1 VREALPLRAVS
12 VERVGVL
19 LGSAAAGLIFG
30 AGVASADEG
39 ASAPADRSSESS
51 ETSDAST
58 ATGPSAEP
66 QDTTAPIAASGDSS
80 DTDVSATSP
89 AVRKDDD
96 DASAGNGRT
105 LANQTPTVDRLD
117 ATPAS
122 PAQSTDDEDT
132 PAANPE
138 PSAAK
143 TPAAQTKLEPT
154 TPKAPQP
161 PTPTIA
167 PAGRQEDDA
176 NVPTL
181 TLAQPTPSRAT
192 ATTSVPLAMTAL
204 PPLPNLP
211 QLVRQLTGLTVDAA
225 AFSASLVSAVA
236 YQVAQTLG
244 PNILGGGPHFAAL
257 TIANFAADIS
267 RQVTGTPPTASAGP
281 FPVNYG
287 VFNPLAWFNPYA
299 IPPGANDPT
308 ITVTP
313 AHPLPIILVNGTT
326 ETQAYNW
333 SVGAPVLANAG
344 YKVYS
349 FAYGASTT
357 IPGFP
362 FGGVA
367 DITQSAQQLSAQ
379 IDAVL
384 AETGASKVIL
394 VGHSQ
399 GGGILPAYYMNV
411 LGGAD
416 KVSQLIGIAPSN
428 HGTDVNYAAYA
439 LTLPVLGPLLTGL
452 LSATLPSL
460 EQQSITSPFQQ
471 IVYGN
476 GDTRPGVLYTTI
488 VSTYDEVLTP
498 YTQQFL
504 DGPNVTNV
512 VIQDQHPGFM
522 GGHLSVLVNPAVWSY
537 VLDALDANPAAN
549 PLLAPLAQV
558 AV

>member
-1 VREALPLRAVS
+1 
-12 VERVGVL
+12 
-19 LGSAAAGLIFG
+19 LGSAAAALIFG
-30 AGVASADEG
+30 AGIAHADEG
-39 ASAPADRSSESS
+39 ASTTSDRSNESS
-51 ETSDAST
+51 EQSDAST

-66 QDTTAPIAASGDSS
+66 KGTTAPIAASDDTSDSN
-80 DTDVSATSP
+80 VSETST

-96 DASAGNGRT
+96 DAGTGNGRT
-105 LANQTPTVDRLD
+105 LQNQVPSVDHLD

-132 PAANPE
+132 ISADDPE
-138 PSAAK
+138 QAPGAVE
-143 TPAAQTKLEPT
+143 TPAAEPKSDPT
-154 TPKAPQP
+154 IPDDPKPLTPV
-161 PTPTIA
+161 IA

-176 NVPTL
+176 PAELRAL
-181 TLAQPTPSRAT
+181 TPAQPTTSRSAAIVTPAVPS
-192 ATTSVPLAMTAL
+192 TTVAAL
-204 PPLPNLP
+204 PPLPDLP

-244 PNILGGGPHFAAL
+244 PNFLGGGPHYTAL
-257 TIANFAADIS
+257 TIGNFAADIS

-287 VFNPLAWFNPYA
+287 VFNPLAWLNPYA

-313 AHPLPIILVNGTT
+313 ARPLPIILVNGTT

-367 DITQSAQQLSAQ
+367 DITQSALQLSAQ

-399 GGGILPAYYMNV
+399 GGGILPTYYMNV

-504 DGPNVTNV
+504 DGPHVTNI
-512 VIQDQHPGFM
+512 VIQDQHPGFV

-537 VLDALDANPAAN
+537 VLDALEAN